1 MTTELRPRLPSWLKV
16 PMPGGPTYREL
27 KALMRGAK
35 LHTVCEEA
43 RCPNIGDC
51 WERKSATFMI
61 LGNICTRRCHYCAV
75 TTGRPGGVD
84 VGEPERLARIVERMG
99 LNYCVIT
106 SVNRD
111 DLGDGGAFIFSLCIK
126 LIRAYSPNCKVEVLI
141 PDFAGNVW
149 ALKKLIKA
157 KPDVLNHNLETSKRI
172 FKKVRPKGDYK
183 RSLEL
188 LALSKELDTNI
199 PTKSGIM
206 IGLGED
212 FEEIVE
218 TMEDLRSHGCDLLT
232 IGQYLRP
239 SQKHWPI
246 SKFYKP
252 SEFDELKRIGTDMGF
267 KHVAAGP
274 LVRSSY
280 HADEQHLAAKI

>member
-1 MTTELRPRLPSWLKV
+1 
-16 PMPGGPTYREL
+16 MPGGTTYREL

-188 LALSKELDTNI
+188 LALSKELDRNI

-212 FEEIVE
+212 FDEIVE

>member
-16 PMPGGPTYREL
+16 PMPGGTTYREL

-61 LGNICTRRCHYCAV
+61 LGDICTRRCHYCAV

-252 SEFDELKRIGTDMGF
+252 SEFDQLKRIGTDMGF

>member
-16 PMPGGPTYREL
+16 PMPGGTTYREL

>member
-1 MTTELRPRLPSWLKV
+1 MV
-16 PMPGGPTYREL
+16 
-27 KALMRGAK
+27 
-35 LHTVCEEA
+35 
-43 RCPNIGDC
+43 
-51 WERKSATFMI
+51 
-61 LGNICTRRCHYCAV
+61 
-75 TTGRPGGVD
+75 
-84 VGEPERLARIVERMG
+84 

-126 LIRAYSPNCKVEVLI
+126 RIRAYSPNCKVEVLI
-141 PDFAGNVW
+141 PDFGGNAW

-157 KPDVLNHNLETSKRI
+157 KPDVLNHNLETSKRM

-188 LALSKELDTNI
+188 LALSKEVDTDI
-199 PTKSGIM
+199 STKSGIM

-218 TMEDLRSHGCDLLT
+218 TMEDLRTHGCDLLT

-239 SQKHWPI
+239 SKKHWPI

-252 SEFDELKRIGTDMGF
+252 SEFDELKRIGMDMGF

>member
-16 PMPGGPTYREL
+16 PMPGGTTYREL

-212 FEEIVE
+212 FDEIVE

-252 SEFDELKRIGTDMGF
+252 SEFDQLKRIGTDMGF

>member
-61 LGNICTRRCHYCAV
+61 LGDICTRRCHYCAV

>member
-16 PMPGGPTYREL
+16 PMPGGATYRQL
-27 KALMRGAK
+27 KTLMRGAK

-61 LGNICTRRCHYCAV
+61 LGDTCTRRCHYCAV
-75 TTGRPGGVD
+75 TTGRPGGLD
-84 VGEPERLARIVERMG
+84 VGEPERLARTVERMG
-99 LNYCVIT
+99 LLYCVIT

-126 LIRAYSPNCKVEVLI
+126 RIREYSPNCKVEVLI
-141 PDFAGNVW
+141 PDFAGNEW
-149 ALKKLIKA
+149 ALKKLVKA

-188 LALSKELDTNI
+188 LARSKEFDADI

-218 TMEDLRSHGCDLLT
+218 TMADLRSHGCDLLT

-239 SQKHWPI
+239 SKKHWPI

-252 SEFDELKRIGTDMGF
+252 SEFDDLKRIGMEMGF
-267 KHVAAGP
+267 SHVAAGP